1 MVIDT
6 RKILH
11 AAFDKHT
18 KNVERYT
25 HNGSTW
31 LIFTDEKKWVI
42 ELTKEG
48 TLWYNYYFF
57 QNIMKLLSLEVV
69 ENQHYITEWVEDNII
84 SKVKKTRRNGDSMN
98 TEAEDAIED
107 GVKQTKRSYEGSRKQ
122 RTKDTIQNGVKDTRE
137 MTFHSLLTI
146 EDTLQNGVKETKG
159 EYYKEIQKVE
169 YTIQNGVK
177 ETHLGGKDRKI
188 GEIKDIIENGVKVTY
203 SDKIPHEYDWSN
215 QFTEEIDD
223 IIQNG
228 VKHTEY
234 GDWLDGDER
243 FDDIIENGV
252 KETWGYEKQPQ
263 KRIDEVIMNGQ
274 KD

>member
-1 MVIDT
+1 MAIDT

-18 KNVERYT
+18 KNVDNYN

-69 ENQHYITEWVEDNII
+69 ENQNYITEWVENFIQNGVKDTYDTEFMP
-84 SKVKKTRRNGDSMN
+84 KVMVDDTIQN
-98 TEAEDAIED
+98 

-122 RTKDTIQNGVKDTRE
+122 RTKDTIQNGVIYTVADE
-137 MTFHSLLTI
+137 SAQHLEV
-146 EDTLQNGVKETKG
+146 ED
-159 EYYKEIQKVE
+159 
-169 YTIQNGVK
+169 TIQNGVK
-177 ETHLGGKDRKI
+177 YTGDRQGNYNLVVEDTIQNGLIHTRVSKKVRHFSVEDTI
-188 GEIKDIIENGVKVTY
+188 QNGVKKTY

-234 GDWLDGDER
+234 GDWLDGDKR
-243 FDDIIENGV
+243 LDDIIENGI

>member
-1 MVIDT
+1 MAIDT

-11 AAFDKHT
+11 TAFDKHT
-18 KNVERYT
+18 KNVDNYN

-84 SKVKKTRRNGDSMN
+84 SKVKKTKRTVFESWQGV
-98 TEAEDAIED
+98 EDAIED

-177 ETHLGGKDRKI
+177 QTKGCPFPIRPSVEDT
-188 GEIKDIIENGVKVTY
+188 
-203 SDKIPHEYDWSN
+203 
-215 QFTEEIDD
+215 
-223 IIQNG
+223 IQNG
-228 VKHTEY
+228 VKETLYVAFH
-234 GDWLDGDER
+234 R
-243 FDDIIENGV
+243 QAGV
-252 KETWGYEKQPQ
+252 EDT
-263 KRIDEVIMNGQ
+263 I
-274 KD
+274 

>member
-1 MVIDT
+1 MAIDT

-11 AAFDKHT
+11 TAFDKHT
-18 KNVERYT
+18 ENVDNYN

-122 RTKDTIQNGVKDTRE
+122 RTKDTIQNGVK
-137 MTFHSLLTI
+137 S
-146 EDTLQNGVKETKG
+146 TKG

-177 ETHLGGKDRKI
+177 E
-188 GEIKDIIENGVKVTY
+188 IELHKGVRPSSVC
-203 SDKIPHEYDWSN
+203 
-215 QFTEEIDD
+215 FTPFSMASSASVFLESPFLR
-223 IIQNG
+223 
-228 VKHTEY
+228 VCFTP
-234 GDWLDGDER
+234 
-243 FDDIIENGV
+243 F
-252 KETWGYEKQPQ
+252 
-263 KRIDEVIMNGQ
+263 
-274 KD
+274 

>member
-1 MVIDT
+1 MAIDT

-11 AAFDKHT
+11 TAFDKHT
-18 KNVERYT
+18 KNVDNYN

-69 ENQHYITEWVEDNII
+69 ENQDYITKWVE
-84 SKVKKTRRNGDSMN
+84 GF
-98 TEAEDAIED
+98 IE
-107 GVKQTKRSYEGSRKQ
+107 
-122 RTKDTIQNGVKDTRE
+122 
-137 MTFHSLLTI
+137 
-146 EDTLQNGVKETKG
+146 
-159 EYYKEIQKVE
+159 
-169 YTIQNGVK
+169 
-177 ETHLGGKDRKI
+177 
-188 GEIKDIIENGVKVTY
+188 
-203 SDKIPHEYDWSN
+203 
-215 QFTEEIDD
+215 
-223 IIQNG
+223 NG

-234 GDWLDGDER
+234 GDWLDGDGR
-243 FDDIIENGV
+243 FDDIIENGI

>member
-1 MVIDT
+1 MAIDT

-11 AAFDKHT
+11 TAFDKHT
-18 KNVERYT
+18 KNVDNYN

-69 ENQHYITEWVEDNII
+69 ENQHYITEWVENTII
-84 SKVKKTRRNGDSMN
+84 NPVKHTDSVDGYGFDLMWV
-98 TEAEDAIED
+98 ED
-107 GVKQTKRSYEGSRKQ
+107 V
-122 RTKDTIQNGVKDTRE
+122 IQNGVTDISHS
-137 MTFHSLLTI
+137 TFNQQRAV